1 MESESPFCI
10 HRREVWRWHLLQ
22 DKKNGEQIFKVKI
35 LAKVWQINPMV
46 LGSGHVTT
54 MTKVV
59 GQTGMVG

>member
-1 MESESPFCI
+1 M
-10 HRREVWRWHLLQ
+10 LQ
-22 DKKNGEQIFKVKI
+22 DKKNVEQIFKVKI

-46 LGSGHVTT
+46 LGSGHVTS